1 MITVHLLQVTSLLHC
16 LAGRLARVEE
26 GREGEDMVEGGRQV
40 AEGKR
45 DRLQEQMLE
54 AHSLRR

>member
-1 MITVHLLQVTSLLHC
+1 MHVLQVTALLHC

-26 GREGEDMVEGGRQV
+26 GREGEDRMEEGREV

>member
-1 MITVHLLQVTSLLHC
+1 MHLLQVTALLHC

-26 GREGEDMVEGGRQV
+26 GREGEDMVEEGRQV